1 MYLTHLSLTNFR
13 NFARLDLDVPRR
25 AVLLVGS
32 NAQGKTSVLEAIY
45 YLATF
50 SSFQTHAD
58 RQLVNFVAA
67 SDPSSVSVARIVAD
81 FKRQAGSHRLE
92 ARIILEPLG
101 AQGQGQRARKEIL
114 LDGVKRP
121 VSDIIGLFN
130 AALYIPQMSQVL
142 EGGPEER
149 RRILNLSLA
158 QVIPGYAKTLSQY
171 QKTLEQRNALLKL
184 LAERGGDQAQLDF
197 WDAGLVETGAQ
208 LILWR
213 IQAIQDLEKLAKR
226 AHLALTRGKE
236 VLRLVYLPAFDPLPR
251 PKGQYSFNIDVT
263 VDRSGCDLPTIKK
276 GFSETLRRL
285 RAEEI
290 NRGVTTLGPHRDD
303 LRFLDGKIDLGIY
316 GSRGQARATLLSL
329 KMAEVAWMKEKTGE
343 WPVVLLDEVMA
354 ELDKERRA
362 DLLATLSGPDQLL
375 LTTTD
380 EQFFP
385 PEFARVSTLWH
396 VQAGTV
402 AMRG

>member
-101 AQGQGQRARKEIL
+101 AQGQRARKEIL

-263 VDRSGCDLPTIKK
+263 VDRSGCDLPAIKK

>member
-32 NAQGKTSVLEAIY
+32 NAQGKTSVLEAVY
-45 YLATF
+45 FLATF
-50 SSFQTHAD
+50 SSFQTHTD
-58 RQLVNFVAA
+58 RQMVNFVAA
-67 SDPSSVSVARIVAD
+67 SDPSSVAVARIVAD
-81 FKRQAGSHRLE
+81 FVRQGHSHCIE
-92 ARIILEPLG
+92 ARIIVEPVG
-101 AQGQGQRARKEIL
+101 VQNGQRARKEVL

-121 VSDIIGLFN
+121 VGEVIGLFN
-130 AALYIPQMSQVL
+130 AALYVPQMSQVL

-158 QVIPGYAKTLSQY
+158 QIIPGYAKALSEY

-184 LAERGGDQAQLDF
+184 LAERGGDSSQLDF
-197 WDAGLVETGAQ
+197 WDASLVETGAQ

-213 IQAIQDLEKLAKR
+213 IQAIQELEKLAKR
-226 AHLALTRGKE
+226 THLALTRGKE
-236 VLRLVYLPAFDPLPR
+236 VLRLAYVPAFDPLSPGN
-251 PKGQYSFNIDVT
+251 GQRTLNLDVA
-263 VDRSGCDLPTIKK
+263 VDRSGCDLPIVKK
-276 GFSETLRRL
+276 GFSEALRRL

-290 NRGVTTLGPHRDD
+290 NRGVTTIGPHRDD
-303 LRFLDGKIDLGIY
+303 LRFLAGKIDLGNY
-316 GSRGQARATLLSL
+316 GSRGQMRTILLSL
-329 KMAEVAWMKEKTGE
+329 KLAEVAWMKEKTGE

-362 DLLATLSGPDQLL
+362 DLLATLSDPDQSL

-380 EQFFP
+380 EHFFA
-385 PEFARVSTLWH
+385 PEFVQISTLWQ

-402 AMRG
+402 TIRG